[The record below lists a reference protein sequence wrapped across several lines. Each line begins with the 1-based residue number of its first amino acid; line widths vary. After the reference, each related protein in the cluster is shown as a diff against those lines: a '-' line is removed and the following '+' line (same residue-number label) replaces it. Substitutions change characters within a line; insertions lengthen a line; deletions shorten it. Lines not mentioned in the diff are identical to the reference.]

1 MKNCLNNK
9 LRLRDRY
16 LPGFT
21 LIEILMVITIMII
34 LIGIT
39 VPFLRNAEKT
49 SMIKKTRSDISKL
62 ELALSMYQS
71 DFGNYPDI
79 DKGDDT
85 NWVISWLTGFAANG
99 TVLIVQNYLG
109 VMEEIYAAE
118 CFWKGPY
125 LKVKK
130 NDLDSTGNLVDPW
143 GEKYGIDTNNP
154 VNNVSTVDI
163 YSNGPDRTHANGGQ
177 DDITNWQRW

>member
-1 MKNCLNNK
+1 MKK
-9 LRLRDRY
+9 
-16 LPGFT
+16 GFT
-21 LIEILMVITIMII
+21 LIEILMVITIIVI
-34 LIGIT
+34 LAGIT
-39 VPFLRNAEKT
+39 IPFLRGAEKA

-85 NWVISWLTGFAANG
+85 NRVISWLTGF
-99 TVLIVQNYLG
+99 TVDGAVLMVRNYLA
-109 VMEEIYAAE
+109 VMEEIHAAE

-125 LKVKK
+125 FKVKK
-130 NDLDSTGNLVDPW
+130 NDLDSAGNLIDPW
-143 GEKYGIDTNNP
+143 GEKYSIDTDNPANNI
-154 VNNVSTVDI
+154 STVDI
-163 YSNGPDRTHANGGQ
+163 YSYGPDRTDADGSQ